1 MAKGGQRA
9 KAAATAMAGAWRLF
23 DAGDKVAARRAAVAV
38 LQSPPSPQDADEA
51 RDLLERLRPP
61 RIFTYL
67 ALLSAG
73 LLLALVALA
82 AVRG

>member
-23 DAGDKVAARRAAVAV
+23 DAGDKVAARRAAAAV

-51 RDLLERLRPP
+51 RELLERV
-61 RIFTYL
+61 FTYF